1 MSRKGWPRRLLII
14 ACLGVLGV
22 RSAVGIDLH
31 LQDLPPAP
39 GLRPSEALESLS
51 GLREAVNCGLD
62 FLDTAQRCGLS
73 APSKVVSPFLVRFD
87 PMFCRLTMRFSIGE
101 WIDGLLKQWIAGAFA
116 RLSSPAIGAL
126 CLLGIGPEYCET
138 QQMNAAVSSLSTR
151 LKNAVVPPGA
161 VSSKAALA
169 PSPAQQQPLES
180 IQEQTRDAGRPVP
193 SVPAPVLTP
202 SSPDPVTPERNPD
215 EPTGLDRLTR

>member
-1 MSRKGWPRRLLII
+1 MSRKGWPQRLLII

-126 CLLGIGPEYCET
+126 CLLGIGAGILRGQT
-138 QQMNAAVSSLSTR
+138 RGVVS
-151 LKNAVVPPGA
+151 AFPPH
-161 VSSKAALA
+161 
-169 PSPAQQQPLES
+169 PAQERGGAAGRGVLES
-180 IQEQTRDAGRPVP
+180 GPRSIPCPAATARVDSRTGPRRRPLRPIRPGSGVDSVFPRPRDPGK
-193 SVPAPVLTP
+193 
-202 SSPDPVTPERNPD
+202 
-215 EPTGLDRLTR
+215 EP

>member
-1 MSRKGWPRRLLII
+1 MRSLLI
-14 ACLGVLGV
+14 AGCLGLLGV
-22 RSAVGIDLH
+22 RAAAGIDLH

-39 GLRPSEALESLS
+39 GLRPSEALEPLS
-51 GLREAVNCGLD
+51 GLQEAVNCGLD

-126 CLLGIGPEYCET
+126 CLLGIGPEYCE
-138 QQMNAAVSSLSTR
+138 AKHAESSAPSLLTR

-169 PSPAQQQPLES
+169 PSPAQRQPLES

-215 EPTGLDRLTR
+215 EATGLDRLTR

>member
-1 MSRKGWPRRLLII
+1 MRSLLI
-14 ACLGVLGV
+14 AGCLGVLGV
-22 RSAVGIDLH
+22 RSVYGLDLH

-39 GLRPSEALESLS
+39 GLRPSEALEPLS
-51 GLREAVNCGLD
+51 GLQEAVNCGLD

-87 PMFCRLTMRFSIGE
+87 PMYCRLTMRFSIGE

-126 CLLGIGPEYCET
+126 CLLGIGPEYCE
-138 QQMNAAVSSLSTR
+138 AKHAESSAPSLLTR

-169 PSPAQQQPLES
+169 PSPAQRQPRES
-180 IQEQTRDAGRPVP
+180 IQEQTRDAGRFVP
-193 SVPAPVLTP
+193 SVPAPALIP